1 MHKNVKQF
9 RLTLEELSIHINIA
23 GRTYPLLITP
33 TDEQAVR
40 EAGKLINEKLLFF
53 KEQFSTK
60 DNQDALAMFAL
71 QHVTAAIK
79 EKALQQKL
87 DETLNKQLQSALEV
101 LNTVNV

>member
-1 MHKNVKQF
+1 
-9 RLTLEELSIHINIA
+9 LEELSIHINIA
-23 GRTYPLLITP
+23 GRIYPLLVTP

-71 QHVTAAIK
+71 QHVTDAIK
-79 EKALQQKL
+79 EKALQQKMN
-87 DETLNKQLQSALEV
+87 ETLNKQLNNVLEV
-101 LNTVNV
+101 LNSVNL